1 MLIHSIITKNF
12 FLNKQSFRRLIRF
25 TSSIVTM
32 SKNEENKVKRVYF
45 IENSPENVV
54 WVKDLK
60 IQDGQMLQ
68 ASRWKRQ

>member
-1 MLIHSIITKNF
+1 
-12 FLNKQSFRRLIRF
+12 
-25 TSSIVTM
+25 M
-32 SKNEENKVKRVYF
+32 SKNEESKVKRVYF

>member
-1 MLIHSIITKNF
+1 M
-12 FLNKQSFRRLIRF
+12 NKQSFRRLIRF

-45 IENSPENVV
+45 IENSPENAV